1 MARFILET
9 DYDMQIK
16 QEIIRLLT
24 AQEFYK
30 SGKLVRAEQ
39 TAIKQ
44 IRNRVGKRY
53 DCDKIFTPAQIAVGM
68 IYKPAVE
75 LINDLTTTYPDAQK
89 DWAVKVIETG
99 GYIYQFD
106 GNNWKRTIY
115 LDTRDEWIVTITID
129 IGLYHLY
136 SQTGMKDIPQHRQ
149 DRYQDALDWLKDVG
163 NGDTIPELPALVDED
178 GNEYSEVI
186 INSRPQENQRW

>member
-9 DYDMQIK
+9 DYEMQIK

-24 AQEFYK
+24 AQEFYQ
-30 SGKLVRAEQ
+30 SAKLVRAEN
-39 TAIKQ
+39 TAIRQ
-44 IRNRVGKRY
+44 IRNRIAKRY
-53 DCDKIFTPAQIAVGM
+53 DCDKIFTAVIPG
-68 IYKPAVE
+68 
-75 LINDLTTTYPDAQK
+75 DLD
-89 DWAVKVIETG
+89 I
-99 GYIYQFD
+99 
-106 GNNWKRTIY
+106 
-115 LDTRDEWIVTITID
+115 RDQWIVTITID
-129 IGLYHLY
+129 IALYHLY

-163 NGDTIPELPALVDED
+163 NGDTIPELPTLVDED